1 MDVPNDNPQNTLPT
15 EDEIEQIANSRTGLL
30 SYFKVARVEFPKFF
44 ILGIMFGLINFI
56 YSFMRILKD
65 LFVMVRQDQN
75 SIMFM
80 KIFYVLPI
88 SFASIVL
95 IQWLMQNRSVSSIF
109 NLFLIT
115 FTAFFFGLGVVF
127 LYEKTLLPSGFKFKD
142 VFADHKGGM
151 RGLNV
156 LKYFLIT
163 ANEPV
168 STIIFIVAEMWG
180 SLLMAY
186 LFMSFLNESCTIR
199 QFTRFLPPFYI
210 IANLALLIS
219 GLVSSQ
225 FRELRKG
232 FTYAQNQVL
241 YSSIFIILGS
251 ICLVLLYMKFY
262 FETKVNAIPIFLS
275 SNTIKKKQKVSV
287 GFQEGISIM
296 MKSKLLMS
304 LCIIVFFYNIT
315 FNLIESVYKA
325 GIKAASKTLGL
336 EVGEYSAKFN
346 TIDQI
351 LVAVTVITL
360 NLSAFSTLIET
371 SGWIT
376 MGLLTPLMTLLGTI
390 IVLGASIYNSGKEG
404 LAFSWIS
411 SVFKHASYI
420 YSIENYSGMFFLAFI
435 KILKYSAFDICKEK
449 MGMRIDPAH
458 RARFKSVY
466 DGIFNKLGKSIGSL
480 YGLGVLVAL
489 DTDNVRKASPFT
501 LIISLLLIYIWIRA
515 VIYLSRAYNE
525 SIKNNSDVD
534 IDLKKESK
542 KLEAE

>member
-1 MDVPNDNPQNTLPT
+1 
-15 EDEIEQIANSRTGLL
+15 
-30 SYFKVARVEFPKFF
+30 
-44 ILGIMFGLINFI
+44 
-56 YSFMRILKD
+56 MRILKD

-88 SFASIVL
+88 SFASVIL
-95 IQWLMQNRSVSSIF
+95 IQWLMQNRSVSAIF
-109 NLFLIT
+109 NLFLII
-115 FTAFFFGLGVVF
+115 FTAFFFGLGIVF
-127 LYEKTLLPSGFKFKD
+127 KFENTLLPPSFRFKD
-142 VFADHKGGM
+142 IFADRKGGM

-156 LKYFLIT
+156 LKYFMIT

-168 STIIFIVAEMWG
+168 STIIFIIAEMWG

-199 QFTRFLPPFYI
+199 QFNRFIPPLYI
-210 IANLALLIS
+210 IANIALLIS
-219 GLVSSQ
+219 GLASSQ
-225 FRELRKG
+225 FRELRKN
-232 FTYAQNQVL
+232 FSYAHNQIL
-241 YSSIFIILGS
+241 YSSVFLGLGS
-251 ICLVLLYMKFY
+251 ICLVLMYLKYY
-262 FETKVNAIPIFLS
+262 FESRIASTPIFIP

-325 GIKAASKTLGL
+325 GIKSASKSLGL
-336 EVGEYSAKFN
+336 EVGEYSGKFN

-351 LVAVTVITL
+351 LVAVTVILL

-371 SGWIT
+371 SGWVT
-376 MGLLTPLMTLLGTI
+376 MGLLTPIMTFLGAVT
-390 IVLGASIYNSGKEG
+390 VMGASIYNSGIEG
-404 LAFSWIS
+404 LAFPWIS
-411 SVFKHASYI
+411 VMLKKAKYI
-420 YSIENYSGMFFLAFI
+420 YTFENYSGMFFLAFI

-466 DGIFNKLGKSIGSL
+466 DGIFNKLGKSVGSL

-489 DTDNVRKASPFT
+489 NTDNVRKGSPFT
-501 LIISLLLIYIWIRA
+501 LVISIILVYIWIRA
-515 VIYLSRAYNE
+515 IIYLARAYND
-525 SIKNNSDVD
+525 SVKNNTSVN
-534 IDLKKESK
+534 IDLKNENKKEN
-542 KLEAE
+542 AE

>member
-1 MDVPNDNPQNTLPT
+1 MSVINETPENNLPT
-15 EDEIEQIANSRTGLL
+15 EDEIDQLANSRTGLL
-30 SYFKVARVEFPKFF
+30 SYFKVAKVEMPKFF
-44 ILGIMFGLINFI
+44 ILGIMFGLINFV
-56 YSFMRILKD
+56 YSFLRILKD

-88 SFASIVL
+88 SFASVIL
-95 IQWLMQNRSVSSIF
+95 IQWLMQNKPVSSIF
-109 NLFLIT
+109 NLFLII
-115 FTAFFFGLGVVF
+115 FTAFFFGLGAIF
-127 LYEKTLLPSGFKFKD
+127 LFEEKVTPSSFLFRD
-142 VFADHKGGM
+142 IFADNKGALK
-151 RGLNV
+151 GLNFI
-156 LKYFLIT
+156 KYFLIT

-168 STIIFIVAEMWG
+168 STCIFIIAEMWG

-186 LFMSFLNESCTIR
+186 LYMSFLNESCTIR

-210 IANLALLIS
+210 IANLALLVS
-219 GLVSSQ
+219 GLASSS

-232 FTYAQNQVL
+232 FSYEQNQLL
-241 YSSIFIILGS
+241 YSSVFIAMGGICLILMYMKYYFENKIMSVPIFI
-251 ICLVLLYMKFY
+251 
-262 FETKVNAIPIFLS
+262 P

-287 GFQEGISIM
+287 GFSEGISIM

-325 GIKAASKTLGL
+325 GIKAASKSLGL
-336 EVGEYSAKFN
+336 EVGEYSGKFN

-360 NLSAFSTLIET
+360 NLSAFSTLVES

-376 MGLLTPLMTLLGTI
+376 MGLLTPLFLLLGSI
-390 IVLGASIYNSGKEG
+390 IVMGASIYNSAIEG

-411 SVFKHASYI
+411 VFFKKMSYI
-420 YSIENYSGMFFLAFI
+420 YTIENYSGMFFLAFI
-435 KILKYSAFDICKEK
+435 KVLKYSAFDICKEK

-480 YGLGVLVAL
+480 YGLAILVAL
-489 DTDNVRKASPFT
+489 DTDNVRKGSPIT
-501 LIISLLLIYIWIRA
+501 LTIAIILIYIWIRA
-515 VIYLSRAYNE
+515 IIYLAGAYNV
-525 SIKNNSDVD
+525 SIKNNTSVD
-534 IDLKKESK
+534 IDLIKDDKKEN
-542 KLEAE
+542 AE